1 MAKPI
6 NYIYIP
12 VAELY
17 MEVSNTAP
25 EDTREWILGVLTAVI
40 KQERGIYD
48 LADRIIDEADAFRK
62 KAAER
67 QQAYRERQKQMQA
80 TFHTPPEKKPT
91 ERTQN
96 AWKQDKEPKEPKQDP
111 VKDTFEFFR
120 KCYGGRKD
128 GLETEYSRFQKA
140 CAKFKLDPKVEVTKL
155 CDAWSREADAR
166 SAAELKREF
175 YPMPKNLGTWLN
187 NLCWQQEQEQ
197 PRVEQKAQNLSQAQR
212 LMIQMEGRQ

>member
-17 MEVSNTAP
+17 MEVSNTDPA
-25 EDTREWILGVLTAVI
+25 ETKDWMLGVLTFVI
-40 KQERGIYD
+40 KQERGVYE
-48 LADRIIDEADAFRK
+48 LADRIIDEAYAFRK

-80 TFHTPPEKKPT
+80 TFNASPAKNTPQ
-91 ERTQN
+91 RTQTQK
-96 AWKQDKEPKEPKQDP
+96 AEPKDKEPKQDP

-128 GLETEYSRFQKA
+128 GLETEYVRFQKA
-140 CAKFKLDPKVEVTKL
+140 CARFNLDPKVEVTKL

-166 SAAELKREF
+166 SAAELRREF

-187 NLCWQQEQEQ
+187 NLCWQQEQEP

>member
-1 MAKPI
+1 MKPI

-17 MEVSNTAP
+17 MEVSNTKP
-25 EDTREWILGVLTAVI
+25 EETRDWILGVLTAVI

-67 QQAYRERQKQMQA
+67 QQAYRERQKQIQS
-80 TFHTPPEKKPT
+80 TFHTSPAKNAPQ
-91 ERTQN
+91 RTQTQK
-96 AWKQDKEPKEPKQDP
+96 AEPKDKEPKQDP
-111 VKDTFEFFR
+111 GKDTFEFFR

-128 GLETEYSRFQKA
+128 GLETEYARFQKA
-140 CAKFKLDPKVEVTKL
+140 CARFNLDPKVEVTKL

-197 PRVEQKAQNLSQAQR
+197 PRVEQKVQNLSQSQR
-212 LMIQMEGRQ
+212 LLIQMGQ

>member
-48 LADRIIDEADAFRK
+48 LADRIIDEAEAFRK

-80 TFHTPPEKKPT
+80 TFHTAPEKNPP
-91 ERTQN
+91 ERTQT
-96 AWKQDKEPKEPKQDP
+96 AWKQNKEPKQDP
-111 VKDTFEFFR
+111 VKDTFGVFR
-120 KCYGGRKD
+120 KMYGGRKD
-128 GLETEYSRFQKA
+128 GLETEYARFVKA
-140 CAKFKLDPKVEVTKL
+140 CQKFHLDPKVEVTKL
-155 CDAWSREADAR
+155 CDAWDKESEAR
-166 SAAELKREF
+166 SAAEMRREF
-175 YPMPKNLGTWLN
+175 YPIPKNLGRWLN
-187 NLCWQQEQEQ
+187 NLCWQQEQEKS
-197 PRVEQKAQNLSQAQR
+197 RVEQKVQNLSQSQR
-212 LMIQMEGRQ
+212 LLIQMGQ

>member
-1 MAKPI
+1 M
-6 NYIYIP
+6 
-12 VAELY
+12 
-17 MEVSNTAP
+17 
-25 EDTREWILGVLTAVI
+25 
-40 KQERGIYD
+40 
-48 LADRIIDEADAFRK
+48 ADRIIDEADAFRK

-80 TFHTPPEKKPT
+80 TFHASPAKNAPQ
-91 ERTQN
+91 RMQTQK
-96 AWKQDKEPKEPKQDP
+96 AEQKDKEPKQDP

-128 GLETEYSRFQKA
+128 GLETEYARFQKA
-140 CAKFKLDPKVEVTKL
+140 CARFNLDPKVEVTKL

-187 NLCWQQEQEQ
+187 NLCWQQEQEK
-197 PRVEQKAQNLSQAQR
+197 PRVEQKVQNLSQSQR
-212 LMIQMEGRQ
+212 LLIQMEGRQ

>member
-25 EDTREWILGVLTAVI
+25 DETREWILGVLTAVI

-80 TFHTPPEKKPT
+80 TFTTSPAKKPS
-91 ERTQN
+91 ERTQT
-96 AWKQDKEPKEPKQDP
+96 AWKQNKEPKEPKQDP

-128 GLETEYSRFQKA
+128 GLETEYARFQKA
-140 CAKFKLDPKVEVTKL
+140 CAKFNLDPNVEVTKL

-197 PRVEQKAQNLSQAQR
+197 PRVEQKVQKLSQAQR
-212 LMIQMEGRQ
+212 LMIQMGQ

>member
-1 MAKPI
+1 
-6 NYIYIP
+6 
-12 VAELY
+12 
-17 MEVSNTAP
+17 
-25 EDTREWILGVLTAVI
+25 
-40 KQERGIYD
+40 
-48 LADRIIDEADAFRK
+48 
-62 KAAER
+62 
-67 QQAYRERQKQMQA
+67 MQA
-80 TFHTPPEKKPT
+80 TFNTSPAKNAPQ
-91 ERTQN
+91 RTQTQK
-96 AWKQDKEPKEPKQDP
+96 AEPKDKEPKQDP

-128 GLETEYSRFQKA
+128 GLETEYARFQKA
-140 CAKFKLDPKVEVTKL
+140 CARFNLDPKVEVTKL

>member
-67 QQAYRERQKQMQA
+67 QQAYRERQKQMQS
-80 TFHTPPEKKPT
+80 TFHASPAKNAPQ
-91 ERTQN
+91 RTQTQK
-96 AWKQDKEPKEPKQDP
+96 AETKDKEPKQDP

-128 GLETEYSRFQKA
+128 GLDTEYARFVRA
-140 CAKFKLDPKVEVTKL
+140 CQRFHLDPKQEVTKL

-166 SAAELKREF
+166 SAAELRREF

>member
-48 LADRIIDEADAFRK
+48 LADRIIDEAEAFRK
-62 KAAER
+62 KAADR

-80 TFHTPPEKKPT
+80 NFNASPAKNAPQ
-91 ERTQN
+91 RTK
-96 AWKQDKEPKEPKQDP
+96 AEPKDKEPKQDP

-128 GLETEYSRFQKA
+128 GLETEYARFQKA
-140 CAKFKLDPKVEVTKL
+140 CARFNLDPKVEVTKL

-212 LMIQMEGRQ
+212 LMIKMEGRQ

>member
-1 MAKPI
+1 MKAI

-17 MEVSNTAP
+17 MEVSKTDPA
-25 EDTREWILGVLTAVI
+25 ETKDWMLGVLTSVI
-40 KQERGIYD
+40 KQERGVYE
-48 LADRIIDEADAFRK
+48 LADRIIDEADEFRK

-67 QQAYRERQKQMQA
+67 QQAYRERQKANMGMNTWVNQN
-80 TFHTPPEKKPT
+80 TPPERTKMPKAQPVKNKPAET
-91 ERTQN
+91 EL
-96 AWKQDKEPKEPKQDP
+96 DP
-111 VKDTFEFFR
+111 VKDTFGIFR
-120 KCYGGRKD
+120 KMYGGRKD
-128 GLETEYSRFQKA
+128 GLETEYSRFVRA
-140 CAKFKLDPKVEVTKL
+140 CAKFKLDPKQEVTKL

-197 PRVEQKAQNLSQAQR
+197 PRVEQKAQNLSQSQR
-212 LMIQMEGRQ
+212 LLIQMGQ

>member
-40 KQERGIYD
+40 KQERGIYE

-80 TFHTPPEKKPT
+80 TFHASPAKNAPQ
-91 ERTQN
+91 RMQTQK
-96 AWKQDKEPKEPKQDP
+96 AEQKDKEPKQDP

-128 GLETEYSRFQKA
+128 GLETEYARFQKA
-140 CAKFKLDPKVEVTKL
+140 CARFNLDPKVEVTKL

-187 NLCWQQEQEQ
+187 NLCWQQEQEK
-197 PRVEQKAQNLSQAQR
+197 PRVEQKVQNLSQSQR
-212 LMIQMEGRQ
+212 LLIQMEGRQ

>member
-1 MAKPI
+1 MKPI

-17 MEVSNTAP
+17 MEVSNTKP
-25 EDTREWILGVLTAVI
+25 EDTRDWILGVLTSVI

-67 QQAYRERQKQMQA
+67 QQAYRERQKLNQSTSAWASQ
-80 TFHTPPEKKPT
+80 KKPV
-91 ERTQN
+91 ER
-96 AWKQDKEPKEPKQDP
+96 KEMPKAETKPSEPKQDP

-128 GLETEYSRFQKA
+128 GLETEYARFVRA
-140 CAKFKLDPKVEVTKL
+140 CQRFHLDPKQEVTKL

-166 SAAELKREF
+166 SEAELRREF

>member
-48 LADRIIDEADAFRK
+48 LADRIIDEAECFRK
-62 KAAER
+62 KTAER

-80 TFHTPPEKKPT
+80 TFHNPPAKNAPQ
-91 ERTQN
+91 RTQTQK
-96 AWKQDKEPKEPKQDP
+96 AEPKVKEPKQDP

-128 GLETEYSRFQKA
+128 GLETEYARFQKA
-140 CAKFKLDPKVEVTKL
+140 CARFSLDPKVEVTKL

-166 SAAELKREF
+166 SAAELRREF

-197 PRVEQKAQNLSQAQR
+197 PRVEQKVQNLSQAQR

>member
-48 LADRIIDEADAFRK
+48 LADRIIDEAEAFRK

-80 TFHTPPEKKPT
+80 TFHTAPEKNPP
-91 ERTQN
+91 ERTQT
-96 AWKQDKEPKEPKQDP
+96 AWKQNKEPKQDP
-111 VKDTFEFFR
+111 VKDTFGVFR
-120 KCYGGRKD
+120 KMYGGRKD
-128 GLETEYSRFQKA
+128 GLETEYARFVKA
-140 CAKFKLDPKVEVTKL
+140 CQKFHLDPKVEVTKL
-155 CDAWSREADAR
+155 CDAWDKESEAR
-166 SAAELKREF
+166 SAAEMRREF
-175 YPMPKNLGTWLN
+175 YPIPKNLGTWLN
-187 NLCWQQEQEQ
+187 NLCWQQEQEKS
-197 PRVEQKAQNLSQAQR
+197 RVEQKVQNLSQSQR
-212 LMIQMEGRQ
+212 LLIQMGQ